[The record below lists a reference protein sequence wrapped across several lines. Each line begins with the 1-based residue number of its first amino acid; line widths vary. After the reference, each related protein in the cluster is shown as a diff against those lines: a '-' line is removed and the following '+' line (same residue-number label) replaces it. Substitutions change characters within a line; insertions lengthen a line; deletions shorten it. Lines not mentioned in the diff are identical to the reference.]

1 MIVGGQRI
9 NSCASIEGNP
19 TLYIIVINFFGF
31 EDVTIE
37 YAGQYTCERVRA
49 KSTVL

>member
-1 MIVGGQRI
+1 MIY
-9 NSCASIEGNP
+9 SCASIEGNP

-37 YAGQYTCERVRA
+37 YAG
-49 KSTVL
+49 